1 MMACLGTPGD
11 TRTIQDM
18 PAIPDPIVTIDETV
32 IPMLLDIRNREDD
45 AEDLGLVISIGG
57 IADGA
62 FTYGTAFMRI
72 DSAADTDLIHDNGS
86 LPVIVAE
93 ADAANLQGAVLTKSK
108 NLLKPGLTIENPNGP
123 SPTIASG
130 MAQGDLT
137 GSVAEK
143 VVQVVDE
150 AINPSIASHGGR
162 AEVVAVEDGI
172 AYIRLGGGCQ
182 GCGMASVTLSQGI
195 ESTITDL
202 VPEIS
207 KVVDV
212 TDHAQGDNPFYEQAK
227 K

>member
-1 MMACLGTPGD
+1 
-11 TRTIQDM
+11 M
-18 PAIPDPIVTIDETV
+18 PAISEPVVTIDEAV
-32 IPMLLDIRNREDD
+32 LPMLLEIRDREDD

-57 IADGA
+57 VADGA
-62 FTYGTAFMRI
+62 FTYGTAFMRV
-72 DSAADTDLIHDNGS
+72 DSAAETDLVHDDGS
-86 LPVIVAE
+86 LAVIVSE
-93 ADAANLQGAVLTKSK
+93 ADAANLRGAVLTKSK
-108 NLLKPGLTIENPNGP
+108 NLLKPGLTLENPNSP
-123 SPTIASG
+123 SPAISTG
-130 MAQGDLT
+130 MAQGDLS

-162 AEVVAVEDGI
+162 AEVVAVEDGT

-195 ESTITDL
+195 EATITDL
-202 VPEIS
+202 VPEIT

-212 TDHAQGDNPFYEQAK
+212 TDHAGGQNPYYEQSK

>member
-1 MMACLGTPGD
+1 
-11 TRTIQDM
+11 M
-18 PAIPDPIVTIDETV
+18 PQVPEPIVTIDEAV
-32 IPMLLDIRNREDD
+32 LPMLLDIRAREDD
-45 AEDLGLVISIGG
+45 ADDLGLVISIGG
-57 IADGA
+57 VADGA

-72 DSAADTDLIHDNGS
+72 DSAAETDLIHDNGS
-86 LPVIVAE
+86 LAVIVSE
-93 ADAANLQGAVLTKSK
+93 ADRANLDGATLTKSK
-108 NLLKPGLTIENPNGP
+108 NLLKPGLTIENPNTP
-123 SPTIASG
+123 SPAISTG
-130 MAQGDLT
+130 MAQGDLS

-143 VVQVVDE
+143 VVQVVNE

-162 AEVVAVEDGI
+162 AEVVAVEEGT

-202 VPEIS
+202 VPEIT

-212 TDHAQGDNPFYEQAK
+212 TDHAQGDNPYYEKSK

>member
-1 MMACLGTPGD
+1 
-11 TRTIQDM
+11 M
-18 PAIPDPIVTIDETV
+18 PVISEPVVTIDEAV
-32 IPMLLDIRNREDD
+32 LPMLLEIRDREDD
-45 AEDLGLVISIGG
+45 AEDLGLVISVGG

-62 FTYGTAFMRI
+62 FTYGTVFMRT
-72 DSAADTDLIHDNGS
+72 DAAADTDLIHDNGS
-86 LPVIVAE
+86 LPVIVSQ
-93 ADAANLQGAVLTKSK
+93 ADAPNLQGAVLTKSK

-123 SPTIASG
+123 SPAISAT
-130 MAQGDLT
+130 MAQGDLS

-143 VVQVVDE
+143 VVQVVNE

-162 AEVVAVEDGI
+162 AEVVAVEEGT

-202 VPEIS
+202 VPEIT

-212 TDHAQGDNPFYEQAK
+212 TDHAGGRNPYYEQSK